1 MSMNYQKLLYQSII
15 ASVAAGKE
23 IMEVYDTNF
32 EVEYKDD
39 NSPLTLA
46 DKKASDKIIGE
57 LKQFDIPVL
66 SEEGV
71 HDSFEIRKTWSK
83 LWIVDPLDGTKE
95 FVKRNGEFT
104 VNIALVED
112 NIPTVGVI
120 FSPVFKDIYFAAK
133 GLGAFKIDKKECA
146 SLIDVIEEINLEQLL
161 KIAQKLPIV
170 SNRENYVVVA
180 SRSHMSTDTYQHI
193 EALKLT
199 HKHVEIVTTGSSI
212 KMCWVAE
219 GIADEYPRYGPT
231 MEWDTAAGQAIL
243 QEANA
248 GLIDMETRLPM
259 KYNREQLL
267 NNWFIAKRNMPS

>member
-1 MSMNYQKLLYQSII
+1 MNYQKLLHQSII
-15 ASVAAGKE
+15 ASVLAGKE
-23 IMEVYDTNF
+23 IMDVYDTNF
-32 EVEYKDD
+32 DVEYKDD

-46 DKKASDKIIGE
+46 DKKASDKIIDE
-57 LKQFDIPVL
+57 LKQFNIPVL

-71 HDSFEIRKTWSK
+71 HDSFEIRKTWNK

-104 VNIALVED
+104 VNIALVEE
-112 NIPTVGVI
+112 NIPTLGVI
-120 FSPVFKDIYFAAK
+120 FSPVFKDIYFAATD
-133 GLGAFKIDKKECA
+133 LGAFKIDRKEF
-146 SLIDVIEEINLEQLL
+146 SLLVDSIQDQTLEQLL

-170 SNRENYVVVA
+170 SNRKNYVVVS
-180 SRSHMSTDTYQHI
+180 SRSHMSTETYQHI

-199 HKHVEIVTTGSSI
+199 HKHVEIVTTGGSI

-248 GLIDMETRLPM
+248 CLIDMETKLPM

-267 NNWFIAKRNMPS
+267 NNWFIAKRKVPS

>member
-66 SEEGV
+66 SEEGI

-104 VNIALVED
+104 VNIALVEE
-112 NIPTVGVI
+112 NIPTLGVI
-120 FSPVFKDIYFAAK
+120 FSPIFKDIYFAAK
-133 GLGAFKIDKKECA
+133 GLGAFKIDRKQFS
-146 SLIDVIEEINLEQLL
+146 SLVDLIQDQTLEQLL
-161 KIAQKLPIV
+161 NIAQKLPIV
-170 SNRENYVVVA
+170 SNRNNYVVVA
-180 SRSHMSTDTYQHI
+180 SRSHMSTETFQHI

>member
-1 MSMNYQKLLYQSII
+1 MSMNYQKLLHQSII

-23 IMEVYDTNF
+23 IMEVYNTQFD
-32 EVEYKDD
+32 VEYKDD
-39 NSPLTLA
+39 NSPVTLA
-46 DKKASDKIIGE
+46 DKKASDKIIDE
-57 LKQFDIPVL
+57 LKQFNIPVL

-71 HDSFEIRKTWSK
+71 HDSFEIRKTWNK

-112 NIPTVGVI
+112 NAPTLGVI

-133 GLGAFKIDKKECA
+133 DLGAFKIDRKQFS
-146 SLIDVIEEINLEQLL
+146 SLVDSIQEHTLDKLL
-161 KIAQKLPIV
+161 NIAQKLPIV
-170 SNRENYVVVA
+170 SNRKNYVVVA
-180 SRSHMSTDTYQHI
+180 SRSHMSTETFQHI
-193 EALKLT
+193 EALKLL

-248 GLIDMETRLPM
+248 GLIDMETSLPM
-259 KYNREQLL
+259 EYNRKNLL